1 MKKLTYNR
9 VFFYILVVAW
19 AALTV
24 LNFAAPKK
32 DFSENENRYLA
43 SFPKF
48 TLARLVN
55 GDFMADVENYI
66 NDHFVFRDGWVA
78 VQSSLEYASGKRENS
93 GVYIGKGALLS
104 IIDEPDGKS
113 TAKNIEAINYFASQI
128 NVPVS
133 LMIVPSAS
141 EIQPE
146 KLPDFAVTWSQRDVI
161 ADIYSQCEGVK
172 CVSVYETLKE
182 HSADYIYYR
191 TDHHWTTYG
200 SYLAYVEYCRAL
212 GLLPH
217 DYVAETVS
225 NSFNGTLYS
234 KSGVRFIKSDT
245 IESYKLGFNARC
257 DVYSGGET
265 KSYDSV
271 YFDEYLDV
279 KDKYAYFLG
288 TNQPIV
294 TIYRDTDSDGDNAKK
309 LLVFKDSYAHCM
321 APMLLENYS
330 QVTLVDLRYFRQQLN
345 SVIDVADY
353 DDVLFLYG
361 IDSFVNS
368 DDIYMLKFLY
378 KPTAD
383 KTADS

>member
-9 VFFYILVVAW
+9 VFFYILVVLW
-19 AALTV
+19 AAL
-24 LNFAAPKK
+24 AAINLATPKK

-55 GDFMADVENYI
+55 GDFMADVEGYV

-78 VQSSLEYASGKRENS
+78 MQSSLEYASGKRENS

-104 IIDEPDGKS
+104 IIDEPDGKII
-113 TAKNIEAINYFASQI
+113 AKNVEAINYFASQV
-128 NVPVS
+128 NMPVS

-146 KLPDFAVTWSQRDVI
+146 KLPGFAVTWSQRDII
-161 ADIYSQCEGVK
+161 ADIYSQCDGVG
-172 CVSVYETLKE
+172 CISVYETLKK
-182 HSADYIYYR
+182 HSDDYIYYR

-200 SYLAYVEYCRAL
+200 SYLAYAEYCRAR

-225 NSFNGTLYS
+225 DSFNGTLYS

-245 IESYKLGFNARC
+245 IEAYKLAFNTRC
-257 DVYSGGET
+257 DVYSGGEII
-265 KSYDSV
+265 SYDSM

-288 TNQPIV
+288 TNQPVV
-294 TIYRDTDSDGDNAKK
+294 TIYRDIDSDSEDNSAKK
-309 LLVFKDSYAHCM
+309 LLVFKDSHAHCM
-321 APMLLENYS
+321 APMLLENYC
-330 QVTLVDLRYFRQQLN
+330 QVTLVDLRYFRQQLDN
-345 SVIDVADY
+345 VVDVADY
-353 DDVLFLYG
+353 DDALFLYG
-361 IDSFVNS
+361 IDSFVSS
-368 DDIYMLKFLY
+368 DDIYMLKLLY
-378 KPTAD
+378 KPAAG
-383 KTADS
+383 KNG